1 MTAADPGDAWG
12 ALADPTRRAV
22 LDLLKTGPH
31 RAGELSDALG
41 LAPPLLSRH
50 LRVLRHAGLIADEE
64 PPDDARV
71 RLYRLQPAALSPLR
85 EWIDE
90 LESFWSDQLQAFK
103 QHAET
108 RRSPA
113 AKSSP
118 NATARA
124 RRKP

>member
-1 MTAADPGDAWG
+1 MTATDPGDAWG

-41 LAPPLLSRH
+41 LTPPLLSRH
-50 LRVLRHAGLIADEE
+50 LRVLRQAGLIADEE
-64 PPDDARV
+64 PPEDARV
-71 RLYRLQPAALSPLR
+71 RLYRLQPAALAPLR
-85 EWIDE
+85 EWLDE
-90 LESFWSDQLQAFK
+90 LQSFWSDQLQAFK

-108 RRSPA
+108 RRRPA
-113 AKSSP
+113 AKP
-118 NATARA
+118 AARA